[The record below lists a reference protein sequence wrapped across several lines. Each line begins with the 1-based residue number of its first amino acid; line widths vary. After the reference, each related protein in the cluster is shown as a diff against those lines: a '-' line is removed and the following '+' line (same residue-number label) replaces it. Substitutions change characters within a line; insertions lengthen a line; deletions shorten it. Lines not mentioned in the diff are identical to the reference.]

1 MGGLRADPSCLH
13 PDSHPDQFSVRE
25 LSQTK
30 RAASCSVG
38 NRPSGVSWSTT
49 SGNCWLSPL
58 SKSSRYIPENPANVL
73 IRSAPSAVAKS
84 FGEMDLLASEPIHD
98 FATSPWP
105 FCWNCLSRSFK
116 PPLTTL
122 PAAPPPSNPPSPP
135 LSKSSSPPPVASGL
149 CLSVLLPALACLPV
163 KALMA
168 W

>member
-1 MGGLRADPSCLH
+1 MGGLRAAPSCLH
-13 PDSHPDQFSVRE
+13 PDTRPHHLSVRGV
-25 LSQTK
+25 SQTNG
-30 RAASCSVG
+30 AAPGSVG
-38 NRPSGVSWSTT
+38 NVPSGVSSSTT
-49 SGNCWLSPL
+49 SGNCWLSPF
-58 SKSSRYIPENPANVL
+58 SKSSRDIPENPANVL

-84 FGEMDLLASEPIHD
+84 FGEMDLLAPEPIHD

-149 CLSVLLPALACLPV
+149 CLSVLVPALA
-163 KALMA
+163 
-168 W
+168 